1 VSNLAGIYRE
11 VLPFETNFTQ
21 IPNAW
26 IRDKRLSLKAKGLLT
41 YLLSHETGYT
51 LTLER
56 IARDTKDGRSA
67 IRAAAAELIE
77 AKYVVTKQQRLPDGK
92 LGPMVWT
99 IHDPT
104 AFENPTAVFPTADNR
119 TTIEEQIKENQLE
132 ENLLANF
139 GEFWDNYPKK
149 LARRGAFTAYKAA
162 LRRATAAE
170 LLEGVKRYAGDPNL
184 PPTAFIPHGAT
195 WLNQDRWLD
204 GPLPERP
211 KSKQELETEAEQLRL
226 AKQEREREQRKLEQE
241 AREKER
247 LEYLALVE
255 SGRAG
260 PPKCDHG
267 INLARCNPCLSRMAK
282 DNKTEGN

>member
-1 VSNLAGIYRE
+1 MSNLAGIYRE

-21 IPNAW
+21 IPNGW

-77 AKYVVTKQQRLPDGK
+77 AKYVLTKQQRLPDGK

-119 TTIEEQIKENQLE
+119 TTKEEQIKEKQLE

-139 GEFWDNYPKK
+139 GEFWDHYPKK

-170 LLEGVKRYAGDPNL
+170 LLEAVKRYAQDPNL

-195 WLNQDRWLD
+195 WLNQDRHLD
-204 GPLPERP
+204 GPLPERS
-211 KSKQELETEAEQLRL
+211 KSKQELEADAEAARL
-226 AKQEREREQRKLEQE
+226 VRIEREREQRRLEQE
-241 AREKER
+241 ARDKER
-247 LEYLALVE
+247 QAWAAVVE
-255 SGRAG
+255 AGRAG

-267 INLARCNPCLSRMAK
+267 ENLAKCKVCLRRMAQDK
-282 DNKTEGN
+282 KTEGN